1 MENGIRFMNEMKN
14 ELIMNLCECV
24 VNSVNLLRY
33 ESINLKERNKYLF
46 LVYIYIF
53 FFFCL
58 KSLFYFT
65 SAGILYSF
73 FPFSLFILILY
84 AILSS
89 STTEP

>member
-53 FFFCL
+53 FFSALNLYFILRVLEFCTPF
-58 KSLFYFT
+58 SP
-65 SAGILYSF
+65 
-73 FPFSLFILILY
+73 FPFS
-84 AILSS
+84 S
-89 STTEP
+89 